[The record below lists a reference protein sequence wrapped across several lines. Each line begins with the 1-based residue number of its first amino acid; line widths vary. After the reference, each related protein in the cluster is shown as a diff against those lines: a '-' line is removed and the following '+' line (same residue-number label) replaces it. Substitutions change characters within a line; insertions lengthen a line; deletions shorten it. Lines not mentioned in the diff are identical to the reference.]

1 MAIFRLAATHLT
13 TFDFLSGAIQ
23 IGDGWT
29 LGESLTESWGFI
41 GAGSPSTILSE
52 LADLNALLANA
63 REWAV
68 DPLRSSP
75 SWLEFQLDS
84 GGPIRRRLVLDGG
97 REFLQRTGI
106 NPLVENERIAL
117 NLDLEFAYP
126 WWEEQGETTVYG
138 STVNCLGGKIILPGG
153 GDMDGRISRLHLDGL
168 VDPGLLTQFWIGC
181 RQAYDGAS
189 ELVNVWQ
196 CSLGTNGTDASN
208 AADADTISGNR
219 KAITFA
225 TATLSRRLRIKYSQ
239 VVGANDPTHLRGRY
253 LVLLRYKLPTTSSA
267 VAIELRYGY
276 SGDTKAIQDAVIL
289 SSGSGMSTY
298 GVAEIGNV
306 TFPPG
311 TPRGVVANFAE
322 CEIDIYAERIT
333 GASHLYLAEIILVPS
348 DHLLRITGASVG
360 PNTGNFETNVYTHE
374 DEEVAA
380 YGYDL
385 VPNANARPE
394 PENWRLPYQEDSV
407 MVVVGA
413 QTSTELR
420 KSDVITLNLYT
431 HYCWQNYSA

>member
-29 LGESLTESWGFI
+29 LGESLTESWGFV

-126 WWEEQGETTVYG
+126 WWEEQGETTVFNQNA
-138 STVNCLGGKIILPGG
+138 NCLGGKLYIPGG
-153 GDMDGRISRLHLDGL
+153 GDMDGRISRLVLSSGSSAM
-168 VDPGLLTQFWIGC
+168 TKYWIGM
-181 RQAYDGAS
+181 RQVYDGTSDLETRWAI
-189 ELVNVWQ
+189 
-196 CSLGTNGTDASN
+196 SLGMDAVDSS
-208 AADADTISGNR
+208 DTADTDCISGNR
-219 KAITFA
+219 KTVTFA
-225 TATLSRRLRIKYSQ
+225 TTTTLAQRTRMLYAPIA
-239 VVGANDPTHLRGRY
+239 GAVDYTHLTGRY
-253 LVLLRYKLPTTSSA
+253 LALLRYKLPTSASA
-267 VAIELRYGY
+267 VAIEMRYGY
-276 SGDTKAIQDAVIL
+276 VEDTLAIQDAVIVTTG
-289 SSGSGMSTY
+289 GSGMSTY
-298 GVAEIGNV
+298 GVVELGMV
-306 TFPPG
+306 QFPAG
-311 TPRGVVANFAE
+311 SPRGLAATMDDLT
-322 CEIDIYAERIT
+322 IDIYAERIT
-333 GASHLYLAEIILVPS
+333 GSTQLHLAELILIPS
-348 DHLLRITGASVG
+348 DHLIRVTGAAA
-360 PNTGNFETNVYTHE
+360 TTNIYTHE
-374 DEEVAA
+374 DEEVVAFGVVA
-380 YGYDL
+380 GL
-385 VPNANARPE
+385 TTGTVRPE
-394 PENWRLPYQEDSV
+394 PENWRLPYQADSV
-407 MVVVGA
+407 LVIVGA
-413 QTSTELR
+413 ISST
-420 KSDVITLNLYT
+420 NLSEADTVNLALYS